1 MAWPD
6 HEYVLGTDAA
16 KSGIVANL
24 GSSRWIVTRHDVIGK
39 ESLVLAKDATGR
51 FAFDA
56 PARRAVLFH
65 FRKGRP

>member
-6 HEYVLGTDAA
+6 QEYVLGTDAA

-24 GSSRWIVTRHDVIGK
+24 GSGRWTVTRHDVIGK

-51 FAFDA
+51 FDA